1 MDEMKEAVGNW
12 REAKQFSP
20 ADENDFLRWLDKADT
35 EEKLF
40 SRLTFWFTF
49 RGLPA
54 DQNQR
59 YHLVQERARELRLW
73 NGLELKLRR
82 WQDRVAD
89 EYEQIGKEAFAA
101 RIGEDYADYINSLTD
116 PEAAPQQA
124 APEPEIA
131 KPAGVQAWSARELSE
146 MVLPPIR
153 HVVEG
158 LLPMGMGVLVAKPKL
173 GKSWMVLDLCLA
185 VAQGEPFLE
194 FPIVKDTTP
203 NMMNPR
209 LYTTSYNKPQGQ
221 QFDTAVL
228 SFIKLQYTEKSCKM
242 INIFVLV
249 TILGH
254 LPVILSA
261 KSKGSEDMKQIL
273 IVEDDSFLNKML
285 AYNLTA
291 DGYGVTSAL
300 NARTAADAIRQREFD
315 LVLLDINLPDGNGF
329 ELCKLIK
336 PQHPDTIVIF
346 LTANDQESDQI
357 RGYEVGAVDYITK
370 PFVIGALQRK
380 IKAMFAMLE
389 HHKPAKDI
397 YDDGR
402 LFLDF
407 SEQTASL
414 NGKPLTL
421 SPMEYK
427 MLNLFRKNPRQVLTR
442 GQLLEKLWD
451 IDERYVDEHTLTT
464 SISRIRSK
472 IESDGGA
479 PYIKTVYG
487 MGYQWTGGEAK

>member
-1 MDEMKEAVGNW
+1 M
-12 REAKQFSP
+12 
-20 ADENDFLRWLDKADT
+20 ENSGKKYQIDT
-35 EEKLF
+35 EENKMFLGELQKNLLNF
-40 SRLTFWFTF
+40 GKGFLSPGGSAYFLGDDGTPWKDRNRETWITCRMVHVYSMGIMLGDKESPALVHGAVH
-49 RGLPA
+49 GL
-54 DQNQR
+54 
-59 YHLVQERARELRLW
+59 LE
-73 NGLELKLRR
+73 ELK
-82 WQDRVAD
+82 DR
-89 EYEQIGKEAFAA
+89 ENGGWYPGI
-101 RIGEDYADYINSLTD
+101 T
-116 PEAAPQQA
+116 P
-124 APEPEIA
+124 
-131 KPAGVQAWSARELSE
+131 
-146 MVLPPIR
+146 
-153 HVVEG
+153 
-158 LLPMGMGVLVAKPKL
+158 
-173 GKSWMVLDLCLA
+173 
-185 VAQGEPFLE
+185 E

-221 QFDTAVL
+221 QFETAVL

-273 IVEDDSFLNKML
+273 IVEDDSFLNKMVD
-285 AYNLTA
+285 YNLTA

-300 NARTAADAIRQREFD
+300 NARTAAEAIRQREFD

-451 IDERYVDEHTLTT
+451 IDERFVDEHTLTT

>member
-1 MDEMKEAVGNW
+1 ME
-12 REAKQFSP
+12 
-20 ADENDFLRWLDKADT
+20 
-35 EEKLF
+35 
-40 SRLTFWFTF
+40 
-49 RGLPA
+49 
-54 DQNQR
+54 
-59 YHLVQERARELRLW
+59 
-73 NGLELKLRR
+73 
-82 WQDRVAD
+82 
-89 EYEQIGKEAFAA
+89 
-101 RIGEDYADYINSLTD
+101 
-116 PEAAPQQA
+116 
-124 APEPEIA
+124 
-131 KPAGVQAWSARELSE
+131 
-146 MVLPPIR
+146 
-153 HVVEG
+153 
-158 LLPMGMGVLVAKPKL
+158 
-173 GKSWMVLDLCLA
+173 
-185 VAQGEPFLE
+185 
-194 FPIVKDTTP
+194 
-203 NMMNPR
+203 
-209 LYTTSYNKPQGQ
+209 
-221 QFDTAVL
+221 
-228 SFIKLQYTEKSCKM
+228 
-242 INIFVLV
+242 
-249 TILGH
+249 
-254 LPVILSA
+254 
-261 KSKGSEDMKQIL
+261 QIL

-285 AYNLTA
+285 DYNLTA

-300 NARTAADAIRQREFD
+300 NARTAAEAIRQREFD

-451 IDERYVDEHTLTT
+451 IDERFVHKPLAPQLFKSCPRSPGDFYETGSAFCTPSGIGSGACRLRKPSAPRSPETT
-464 SISRIRSK
+464 ARRRK
-472 IESDGGA
+472 CPWPVCGVPA
-479 PYIKTVYG
+479 WRT
-487 MGYQWTGGEAK
+487 WL